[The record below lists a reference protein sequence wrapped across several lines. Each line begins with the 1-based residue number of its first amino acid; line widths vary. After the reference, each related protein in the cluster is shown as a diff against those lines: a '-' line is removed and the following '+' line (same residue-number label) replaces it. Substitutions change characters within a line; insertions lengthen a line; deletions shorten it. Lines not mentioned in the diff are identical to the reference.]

1 MSKLKVS
8 FDYDGTLAD
17 DFDGSI
23 NKQKDLIRSLA
34 RKYIMEGH
42 DVCIIT
48 KRYDFDNRGLGKKNE
63 YFDVF
68 TLAKDLLIKK
78 IYYTNREMKFST
90 IIKLK
95 IDMHFEN
102 SEYEVKLIN
111 QACNEHNHKCI
122 CVHIEDK
129 YWRDLI
135 Q

>member
-48 KRYDFDNRGLGKKNE
+48 KRYD
-63 YFDVF
+63 FDVF